1 MSIAGDKIKVA
12 RLQAKLTLKELAG
25 LYDYLAAATAWHWE
39 NESWRR
45 GIGREPPDDI
55 IERINQATRPSLD
68 LVSDAHDDDEPSVAD
83 QIEELDE
90 GVPDFGTG

>member
-39 NESWRR
+39 NQSWRQGYWTR
-45 GIGREPPDDI
+45 TPGRYH
-55 IERINQATRPSLD
+55 RKN
-68 LVSDAHDDDEPSVAD
+68 
-83 QIEELDE
+83 
-90 GVPDFGTG
+90 